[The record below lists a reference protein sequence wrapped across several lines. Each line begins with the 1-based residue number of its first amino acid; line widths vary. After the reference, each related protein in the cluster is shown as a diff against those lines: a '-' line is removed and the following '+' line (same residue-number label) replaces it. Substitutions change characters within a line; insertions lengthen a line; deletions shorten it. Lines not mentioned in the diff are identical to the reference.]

1 MTRRKTL
8 LALTILAVLLPPL
21 LPDPLAPEAAAWAK
35 DGRDG
40 GSDRDG
46 DSSGSGRDGRDS
58 DRDDRD
64 DDGDDRDE
72 DRDDGDDDD
81 RDEGDSGGKGSGSS
95 GSGSSS
101 GDRAPGRDSAGRG
114 GVSEREPFGDAG
126 LHVFLSDGG
135 QEVLRDGSYLRL
147 DRAGQVTERRAA
159 TPRDRRRLT
168 TLSRSFRAEGRRPE
182 TGLAMVELRRV
193 ELRDA
198 QGWVEILD
206 AERYELIDPNGN
218 IVTRRRATAR
228 DLARVR
234 QQLGL

>member
-8 LALTILAVLLPPL
+8 IALTILAVLLPPL
-21 LPDPLAPEAAAWAK
+21 LPGPLAPEAAAWAK

-58 DRDDRD
+58 GRNDDGDDRD
-64 DDGDDRDE
+64 DDGDDG
-72 DRDDGDDDD
+72 DDKDDDD

-95 GSGSSS
+95 GSSS
-101 GDRAPGRDSAGRG
+101 GDRAPGRDSAGSG

-159 TPRDRRRLT
+159 TARDRRRLT
-168 TLSRSFRAEGRRPE
+168 TLSRSFRAEGQRPE
-182 TGLAMVELRRV
+182 TGLAMVDQRRV

-206 AERYELIDPNGN
+206 ADRYELIDPNGN

-234 QQLGL
+234 LQLGL

>member
-21 LPDPLAPEAAAWAK
+21 LPGPLAPEAAAWAK

-64 DDGDDRDE
+64 DDGDDQDD
-72 DRDDGDDDD
+72 DRDDRDDDD

-95 GSGSSS
+95 S
-101 GDRAPGRDSAGRG
+101 GDRAPGRASAGPG
-114 GVSEREPFGDAG
+114 GVSEREPFGDPG
-126 LHVFLSDGG
+126 VHVFLSDGG

-168 TLSRSFRAEGRRPE
+168 TLSRSFRAEGQRPE
-182 TGLAMVELRRV
+182 TGLAMVDQRRV